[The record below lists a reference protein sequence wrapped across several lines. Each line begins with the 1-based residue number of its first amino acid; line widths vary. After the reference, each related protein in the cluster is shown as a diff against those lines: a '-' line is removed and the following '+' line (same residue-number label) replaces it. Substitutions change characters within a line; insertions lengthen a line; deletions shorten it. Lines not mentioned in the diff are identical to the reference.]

1 MWSSH
6 SITSKCI
13 LLDWY
18 LAIFSEPVQTAI
30 SVSCSEGS
38 PVPCWL
44 KHLQILAS
52 DASSPVSQFVDP
64 SGISPLPPPPPDN
77 SKVDGMCYHRLVEE
91 NFLKSHIK
99 CSGFTDDAMMYDAF
113 KMVFKKPVG

>member
-6 SITSKCI
+6 SITSKRI

-30 SVSCSEGS
+30 SGSCSEGS
-38 PVPCWL
+38 PVPRWL

-52 DASSPVSQFVDP
+52 DASSLANQFVDNHWQWENT
-64 SGISPLPPPPPDN
+64 GVL
-77 SKVDGMCYHRLVEE
+77 SKTSALQVYASVQ
-91 NFLKSHIK
+91 HIQ
-99 CSGFTDDAMMYDAF
+99 TDSAL
-113 KMVFKKPVG
+113 

>member
-6 SITSKCI
+6 SITSKRI

-30 SVSCSEGS
+30 SGSCSEGS
-38 PVPCWL
+38 PVPRWL

-52 DASSPVSQFVDP
+52 DASSLVNQFVDL
-64 SGISPLPPPPPDN
+64 SGISPLPPPTPDN
-77 SKVDGMCYHRLVEE
+77 SKVDDMCYHRLVEE
-91 NFLKSHIK
+91 KYL
-99 CSGFTDDAMMYDAF
+99 T
-113 KMVFKKPVG
+113 